1 MISLHITSGDIAA
14 LIRSLSKTAGKPHFT
29 SAVIAAAGSGTRM
42 GSGQT
47 KQTMELCGMPV
58 IARTLLA
65 FERCGEINE
74 IVIAARA
81 DEIPMY
87 ETLRKSYNI
96 NKLTA
101 VVEGG
106 DTRQESVLRGFE
118 RISDKAEFVAI
129 HDGEMP
135 CHTGDNIVC
144 REGGVQLGRR
154 DRRFPRERYGQ
165 ARGFQG
171 IHRGDGRPLFT
182 LASLHAADIWD

>member
-1 MISLHITSGDIAA
+1 
-14 LIRSLSKTAGKPHFT
+14 
-29 SAVIAAAGSGTRM
+29 
-42 GSGQT
+42 
-47 KQTMELCGMPV
+47 MPV

-106 DTRQESVLRGFE
+106 DTRQESVLAGLRGY
-118 RISDKAEFVAI
+118 RTRLSSSRYTTA
-129 HDGEMP
+129 
-135 CHTGDNIVC
+135 
-144 REGGVQLGRR
+144 R
-154 DRRFPRERYGQ
+154 D
-165 ARGFQG
+165 A
-171 IHRGDGRPLFT
+171 L
-182 LASLHAADIWD
+182 